1 MCLYLHVNIESYE
14 RFFTRKIFFRIVI
27 VTNVKSCIFVLD
39 YQLFMKKILL
49 VLSFLCIVF
58 IGFFLSP
65 FQHQNQAPTRAFYYW
80 KNYDDFW
87 FESDII
93 DTLQVRKLYVK
104 YFEVDYDPDLGP
116 VPKAKTELTM
126 SRTKWDYEQDKEVL
140 SPYAKLN
147 IVPTVFIL
155 NSVFKEPD
163 LNTREMAKNILFLVL
178 KKFEENMEGFSC
190 PKEIQIDCDWT
201 ESTKL
206 FYLRFLRELKQEM
219 RKNASLENT
228 QLSATLR
235 LYAYKFPDRMGV
247 LPVDRAMLMCYNLLT
262 PRESGNRNSILD
274 IQELKKYLEG
284 ADDYPI
290 ALDVAL
296 PTYSNVQ
303 VFQNKQFKSLFYE
316 EDSTFLSYL
325 KPLKPP
331 FYLISKDTLVDE
343 VYLRK
348 GDHLKVERVSA
359 KQIRE
364 AIDVIN
370 QEVYFRDRPTM
381 ALFHLDSD
389 ELRKYT
395 HEELVGFY
403 KRLR

>member
-1 MCLYLHVNIESYE
+1 
-14 RFFTRKIFFRIVI
+14 
-27 VTNVKSCIFVLD
+27 
-39 YQLFMKKILL
+39 MKKILL
-49 VLSFLCIVF
+49 VLCLLCIVI
-58 IGFFLSP
+58 IGFFLNP
-65 FQHQNQAPTRAFYYW
+65 FQHKNQVPIKAFYYW
-80 KNYDDFW
+80 KNYGDFW
-87 FESDII
+87 YESDIL

-104 YFEVDYDPDLGP
+104 YFEVDYDLDLGP

-126 SRTKWDYEQDKEVL
+126 SRTEWDYEKDKDVL
-140 SPYAKLN
+140 SPNAKLN

-155 NSVFKEPD
+155 NSVLKEPE
-163 LNTREMAKNILFLVL
+163 LNTREMAKNILFLIL
-178 KKFEENMEGFSC
+178 KKYEENMEGFSC

-201 ESTKL
+201 ESTKNV
-206 FYLRFLRELKQEM
+206 YMRFLRELKQEM
-219 RKNASLENT
+219 RKNKSLENT

-284 ADDYPI
+284 ADDYPV

-303 VFQNKQFKSLFYE
+303 VFQNQQFKSLFYE

-370 QEVYFRDRPTM
+370 REVQFKDRPTM

-403 KRLR
+403 KRLH

>member
-1 MCLYLHVNIESYE
+1 MSSPPQLG
-14 RFFTRKIFFRIVI
+14 
-27 VTNVKSCIFVLD
+27 FV
-39 YQLFMKKILL
+39 FN
-49 VLSFLCIVF
+49 
-58 IGFFLSP
+58 P
-65 FQHQNQAPTRAFYYW
+65 FQPKNTSPIKAFYYW
-80 KNYDDFW
+80 KNYDGFW
-87 FESDII
+87 YDSETL

-116 VPKAKTELTM
+116 IPVSKTELTI
-126 SRTKWDYEQDKEVL
+126 SRTEWDYEKDKEVL
-140 SPYAKLN
+140 SSNARLN

-155 NSVFKEPD
+155 NSVFKEPG
-163 LNTREMAKNILFLVL
+163 LKTREMAKDILFLIS
-178 KKFEENMEGFSC
+178 KKHQENMQGFSS

-201 ESTKL
+201 ESTKKV
-206 FYLRFLRELKQEM
+206 YMRFLRELKQEM
-219 RKNASLENT
+219 KKKQSLENT

-262 PRESGNRNSILD
+262 PRESGKRNSILD
-274 IQELKKYLEG
+274 LEELKKYLIG
-284 ADDYPI
+284 ADAYPI
-290 ALDVAL
+290 PLDVAL

-303 VFQNKQFKSLFYE
+303 VFQNKQFKSLFYK

-348 GDHLKVERVSA
+348 GDRLKVERVSA
-359 KQIRE
+359 KQIRA

-370 QEVYFRDRPTM
+370 REVYFEDRPTM

-403 KRLR
+403 KHLR

>member
-1 MCLYLHVNIESYE
+1 MRLYLHVDIESYE
-14 RFFTRKIFFRIVI
+14 RFFTRKIFFNQGI
-27 VTNVKSCIFVLD
+27 VTNRKSCIFVLD
-39 YQLFMKKILL
+39 YQLYMKKILL
-49 VLSFLCIVF
+49 VLSLFCLIILGFVF
-58 IGFFLSP
+58 NP
-65 FQHQNQAPTRAFYYW
+65 FQPKNTSPIKAFYYW
-80 KNYDDFW
+80 KNYDGFW
-87 FESDII
+87 YDSETL

-116 VPKAKTELTM
+116 IPVSKTELTI
-126 SRTKWDYEQDKEVL
+126 SRTEWDYEKDKEVL
-140 SPYAKLN
+140 SSNARLN

-155 NSVFKEPD
+155 NSVFKEPG
-163 LNTREMAKNILFLVL
+163 LKTREMAKDILFLIS
-178 KKFEENMEGFSC
+178 KKHQENMQGFSS

-201 ESTKL
+201 ESTKKV
-206 FYLRFLRELKQEM
+206 YMRFLRELKQEM
-219 RKNASLENT
+219 KKKQSLENT

-262 PRESGNRNSILD
+262 PRESGKRNSILD
-274 IQELKKYLEG
+274 LEELKKYLIG
-284 ADDYPI
+284 ADAYPI
-290 ALDVAL
+290 PLDVAL

-303 VFQNKQFKSLFYE
+303 VFQNKQFKSLFYK

-348 GDHLKVERVSA
+348 GDRLKVERVSA

-364 AIDVIN
+364 AIDIIN
-370 QEVYFRDRPTM
+370 REVYFEDRPTM

-403 KRLR
+403 KHLR

>member
-1 MCLYLHVNIESYE
+1 
-14 RFFTRKIFFRIVI
+14 
-27 VTNVKSCIFVLD
+27 
-39 YQLFMKKILL
+39 MKKILL
-49 VLSFLCIVF
+49 ILCFLCIVI
-58 IGFFLSP
+58 IGFFLNP
-65 FQHQNQAPTRAFYYW
+65 FKHENKAPIKAFYYW

-87 FESDII
+87 FESDIL

-116 VPKAKTELTM
+116 IPVSKTDLSL
-126 SRTKWDYEQDKEVL
+126 SRTEWDYENDREIL
-140 SPYAKLN
+140 SKNAKLN

-155 NSVFKEPD
+155 NSVFKEPG
-163 LNTREMAKNILFLVL
+163 LNTREMAKNILHLVM
-178 KKFEENMEGFSC
+178 KKYAENMEGFPC
-190 PKEIQIDCDWT
+190 PKEIQIDSDWT
-201 ESTKL
+201 ESTKEV
-206 FYLRFLRELKQEM
+206 YHRFLRQLKEEM
-219 RKNASLENT
+219 QKNKTLKDAK
-228 QLSATLR
+228 LSATLR

-274 IQELKKYLEG
+274 VAELKKYLIG
-284 ADDYPI
+284 ADPYPI
-290 ALDVAL
+290 PLDVAL

-316 EDSTFLSYL
+316 EDSIFLSCL

-331 FYLISKDTLVDE
+331 FYLIKKDTLVDE

-348 GDHLKVERVSA
+348 GDHLKVERVTA
-359 KQIRE
+359 NQIRQ

-370 QEVYFRDRPTM
+370 REVYFEDSPTM
-381 ALFHLDSD
+381 ALFHLDSE

>member
-1 MCLYLHVNIESYE
+1 MRLYLHVDIESYE
-14 RFFTRKIFFRIVI
+14 RFFTRKIFFNQGI
-27 VTNVKSCIFVLD
+27 VTNRKSCIFVLD
-39 YQLFMKKILL
+39 YQLYMKKILL
-49 VLSFLCIVF
+49 VLSLFCLIILGFVF
-58 IGFFLSP
+58 NP
-65 FQHQNQAPTRAFYYW
+65 FQPKNTSPIKAFYYW
-80 KNYDDFW
+80 KNYDGFW
-87 FESDII
+87 YDSETL

-116 VPKAKTELTM
+116 IPVSKTELTI
-126 SRTKWDYEQDKEVL
+126 SRTEWDYEKDKEVL
-140 SPYAKLN
+140 SSNARLN

-155 NSVFKEPD
+155 NSVFKEPG
-163 LNTREMAKNILFLVL
+163 LKTREMAKDILFLIS
-178 KKFEENMEGFSC
+178 KKHQENMQGFSS

-201 ESTKL
+201 ESTKKV
-206 FYLRFLRELKQEM
+206 YMRFLRELKQEM
-219 RKNASLENT
+219 KKKQSLENT

-262 PRESGNRNSILD
+262 PRESGKRNSILD
-274 IQELKKYLEG
+274 LEELKKYLIG
-284 ADDYPI
+284 ADAYPI
-290 ALDVAL
+290 PLDVAL

-303 VFQNKQFKSLFYE
+303 VFQNKQFKSLFYK

-348 GDHLKVERVSA
+348 GDRLKVERVSA
-359 KQIRE
+359 KQIRA

-370 QEVYFRDRPTM
+370 REVYFEDRPTM

-403 KRLR
+403 KHLR

>member
-1 MCLYLHVNIESYE
+1 MCLYLHVDTESYE
-14 RFFTRKIFFRIVI
+14 RFFTRKIFFNQGI
-27 VTNVKSCIFVLD
+27 VTNRKSCIFVLD

-49 VLSFLCIVF
+49 VLSLFCLIILGFVF
-58 IGFFLSP
+58 NP
-65 FQHQNQAPTRAFYYW
+65 FQPKNTSPIKAFYYW
-80 KNYDDFW
+80 KNYDNYW
-87 FESDII
+87 FDSERL

-126 SRTKWDYEQDKEVL
+126 SRTEWDYEKQQDIPSNV
-140 SPYAKLN
+140 AKLSV
-147 IVPTVFIL
+147 IPTVFIL
-155 NSVFKEPD
+155 NSVFKEHE

-178 KKFEENMEGFSC
+178 KKYEENMEGFSC

-201 ESTKL
+201 ESTKKV
-206 FYLRFLRELKQEM
+206 YMRFLRELKQEM
-219 RKNASLENT
+219 KKNESLENT

-284 ADDYPI
+284 ADDYPV

-303 VFQNKQFKSLFYE
+303 VFQNKQFKSLFYK

-325 KPLKPP
+325 KPLNPP

-370 QEVYFRDRPTM
+370 REVYFKDRPTM

>member
-1 MCLYLHVNIESYE
+1 
-14 RFFTRKIFFRIVI
+14 
-27 VTNVKSCIFVLD
+27 
-39 YQLFMKKILL
+39 MKKILL
-49 VLSFLCIVF
+49 VFCF
-58 IGFFLSP
+58 ILDVILGFIFNP
-65 FQHQNQAPTRAFYYW
+65 FQPKDKSPIKAFYYW
-80 KNYDDFW
+80 KNYDYFW
-87 FESDII
+87 LESEIL

-116 VPKAKTELTM
+116 IPVSKTELSL
-126 SRTKWDYEQDKEVL
+126 SRTEWDYEKQCDVL
-140 SPYAKLN
+140 SKHAKLN
-147 IVPTVFIL
+147 IIPTVFIL
-155 NSVFKEPD
+155 NSVFKEPE
-163 LNTREMAKNILFLVL
+163 LKTREMAKNILFLVL

-201 ESTKL
+201 ESTKEV
-206 FYLRFLRELKQEM
+206 YHRFLRQLKEEM
-219 RKNASLENT
+219 QKNKTLKDAK
-228 QLSATLR
+228 LSATLR

-284 ADDYPI
+284 ADDYPV

-316 EDSTFLSYL
+316 EDSIFLSYL

-331 FYLISKDTLVDE
+331 FYLIRKDTLVDE

-364 AIDVIN
+364 ALDIIN
-370 QEVYFRDRPTM
+370 REVYFEDRPTM

>member
-1 MCLYLHVNIESYE
+1 MRLYLHVDIESYE
-14 RFFTRKIFFRIVI
+14 RFLTRKIFFNQGI
-27 VTNVKSCIFVLD
+27 VTNRKNCIFVLD
-39 YQLFMKKILL
+39 YQLYMKKILL
-49 VLSFLCIVF
+49 VLSLFCLIILGFVF
-58 IGFFLSP
+58 NP
-65 FQHQNQAPTRAFYYW
+65 FQPKNTSPIKAFYYW
-80 KNYDDFW
+80 KNYDGFW
-87 FESDII
+87 YDSETL

-116 VPKAKTELTM
+116 IPVSKTELTI
-126 SRTKWDYEQDKEVL
+126 SRTEWDYEKDKEVL
-140 SPYAKLN
+140 SSNARLN

-155 NSVFKEPD
+155 NSVFKEPG
-163 LNTREMAKNILFLVL
+163 LKTREMAKDILFLIS
-178 KKFEENMEGFSC
+178 KKHQENMQGFSS

-201 ESTKL
+201 ESTKKV
-206 FYLRFLRELKQEM
+206 YMRFLRELKQEM
-219 RKNASLENT
+219 KKKQSLENT

-262 PRESGNRNSILD
+262 PRESGKRNSILD
-274 IQELKKYLEG
+274 LEELKKYLIG
-284 ADDYPI
+284 ADAYPI
-290 ALDVAL
+290 PLDVAL

-303 VFQNKQFKSLFYE
+303 VFQNKQFKSLFYK

-348 GDHLKVERVSA
+348 GDRLKVERVSA
-359 KQIRE
+359 KQIRA

-370 QEVYFRDRPTM
+370 REVYFEDRPTM

>member
-1 MCLYLHVNIESYE
+1 MCLYLHVDTESYE
-14 RFFTRKIFFRIVI
+14 RFFTRKIFFNQGI
-27 VTNVKSCIFVLD
+27 VTNRKSCIFVLD

-49 VLSFLCIVF
+49 VLSLFCLIILGFVF
-58 IGFFLSP
+58 NP
-65 FQHQNQAPTRAFYYW
+65 FQPKNTSPIKAFYYW
-80 KNYDDFW
+80 KNYDGFW
-87 FESDII
+87 YDSETL

-116 VPKAKTELTM
+116 IPVSKTELTI
-126 SRTKWDYEQDKEVL
+126 SRTEWDYEKDKEVL
-140 SPYAKLN
+140 SSNARLN

-155 NSVFKEPD
+155 NSVFKEPG
-163 LNTREMAKNILFLVL
+163 LKTREMAKDILFLIS
-178 KKFEENMEGFSC
+178 KKHQENMQGFSS

-201 ESTKL
+201 ESTKKV
-206 FYLRFLRELKQEM
+206 YMRFLRELKQEM
-219 RKNASLENT
+219 KKKQSLENT

-284 ADDYPI
+284 ADDYPV

-303 VFQNKQFKSLFYE
+303 VFQNKQFKSLFYK

-325 KPLKPP
+325 KPLNPP
-331 FYLISKDTLVDE
+331 FYLINKDTLVDE

-370 QEVYFRDRPTM
+370 REVDFEDRPTM

>member
-1 MCLYLHVNIESYE
+1 M
-14 RFFTRKIFFRIVI
+14 R
-27 VTNVKSCIFVLD
+27 VTNQNSCIFVLD
-39 YQLFMKKILL
+39 YQLLMKKILL
-49 VLSFLCIVF
+49 VLSFICIVI
-58 IGFFLSP
+58 IGFFLDP
-65 FQHQNQAPTRAFYYW
+65 LQHQNQAPIRAFYYW

-87 FESDII
+87 FESDIL
-93 DTLQVRKLYVK
+93 DTLQIRKLYVK

-116 VPKAKTELTM
+116 IPKAKTDLSM
-126 SRTKWDYEQDKEVL
+126 SRTEWDYEKDQYTPSKE
-140 SPYAKLN
+140 AK
-147 IVPTVFIL
+147 ISVIPTVFIL
-155 NSVFKEPD
+155 NSVFKEPE
-163 LNTREMAKNILFLVL
+163 LNTKELAKNILFLVL
-178 KKFEENMEGFSC
+178 KKYDENMKGFTC

-201 ESTKL
+201 ESTKKV
-206 FYLRFLRELKQEM
+206 YMRFLRELKQEM
-219 RKNASLENT
+219 LKNASLENT

-235 LYAYKFPDRMGV
+235 LYAYKFPNRMGV

-284 ADDYPI
+284 ADDYPV
-290 ALDVAL
+290 ALDLAL

-316 EDSTFLSYL
+316 EDSIFLSYL

-331 FYLISKDTLVDE
+331 FYLIRKDTLVDE

-370 QEVYFRDRPTM
+370 REVYFKDRPTL
-381 ALFHLDSD
+381 ALFHLDSE

-403 KRLR
+403 KRLH

>member
-1 MCLYLHVNIESYE
+1 MCLYLHVDTESYE
-14 RFFTRKIFFRIVI
+14 RFFTRKIIFCRVI
-27 VTNVKSCIFVLD
+27 VTNGKSCIFVLD
-39 YQLFMKKILL
+39 NQLFMKKILL
-49 VLSFLCIVF
+49 ILCLLCIVI
-58 IGFFLSP
+58 IGFFLNP
-65 FQHQNQAPTRAFYYW
+65 FQHKNQVPIKAFYYW

-87 FESDII
+87 YESDIL

-116 VPKAKTELTM
+116 VPKAKTELTL
-126 SRTKWDYEQDKEVL
+126 SRTEWDYEKDKDVL
-140 SPYAKLN
+140 SPNAKLN

-155 NSVFKEPD
+155 NSVFKEPE
-163 LNTREMAKNILFLVL
+163 LNTREMAKNILFLIL
-178 KKFEENMEGFSC
+178 KKYEENMEGFSC

-201 ESTKL
+201 ESTKNV
-206 FYLRFLRELKQEM
+206 YMRFLRELKQEM
-219 RKNASLENT
+219 RKNKSLENT

-235 LYAYKFPDRMGV
+235 LYAYKFPNRMGV

-284 ADDYPI
+284 ADDYPV

-303 VFQNKQFKSLFYE
+303 VFQNQQFKSLFYE

-370 QEVYFRDRPTM
+370 REVQFKDRPTM

-403 KRLR
+403 KRLH

>member
-1 MCLYLHVNIESYE
+1 
-14 RFFTRKIFFRIVI
+14 
-27 VTNVKSCIFVLD
+27 
-39 YQLFMKKILL
+39 MKKILL
-49 VLSFLCIVF
+49 VFCFLLLVVLGF
-58 IGFFLSP
+58 IFNP
-65 FQHQNQAPTRAFYYW
+65 FQPKDKSPIKAFYYW
-80 KNYDDFW
+80 KNYDYFW
-87 FESDII
+87 LESEIL

-116 VPKAKTELTM
+116 IPVSKTELSL
-126 SRTKWDYEQDKEVL
+126 SRTEWDYENDREIPSKN
-140 SPYAKLN
+140 AKLT
-147 IVPTVFIL
+147 IIPTVFIL

-163 LNTREMAKNILFLVL
+163 LNTREMAKNILHLVM
-178 KKFEENMEGFSC
+178 KKYTENMEGFWY
-190 PKEIQIDCDWT
+190 PKELQIDCDWT
-201 ESTKL
+201 ESTKDV
-206 FYLRFLRELKQEM
+206 YLRFLRQLKEEM
-219 RKNASLENT
+219 KKSPALKYT
-228 QLSATLR
+228 KLSATLR

-262 PRESGNRNSILD
+262 PRESGKRNSILD
-274 IQELKKYLEG
+274 LEELKKYLIG
-284 ADDYPI
+284 ADPYPI
-290 ALDVAL
+290 PLDMAL

-303 VFQNKQFKSLFYE
+303 VFQNKQFKSLFYK

-348 GDHLKVERVSA
+348 GDRLKVERVSA
-359 KQIRE
+359 KQIRA
-364 AIDVIN
+364 AIDIIN
-370 QEVYFRDRPTM
+370 REVYFKDRPTM

>member
-1 MCLYLHVNIESYE
+1 
-14 RFFTRKIFFRIVI
+14 
-27 VTNVKSCIFVLD
+27 
-39 YQLFMKKILL
+39 MKKILL
-49 VLSFLCIVF
+49 VLSFFCILI
-58 IGFFLSP
+58 IGFFLNP
-65 FQHQNQAPTRAFYYW
+65 FQHQNQAPIRAFYYW

-87 FESDII
+87 FESEII

-104 YFEVDYDPDLGP
+104 YFEVDYDSDLGP
-116 VPKAKTELTM
+116 VPVSKTELTM
-126 SRTKWDYEQDKEVL
+126 SRTKWDYEHDKEVL
-140 SPYAKLN
+140 SPHAKLS

-178 KKFEENMEGFSC
+178 KKYEENMEGFSC

-201 ESTKL
+201 ESTKQV
-206 FYLRFLRELKQEM
+206 YLLFLRELKQEM

-228 QLSATLR
+228 ELSATLR
-235 LYAYKFPDRMGV
+235 LYAYKFPNRMGV

-284 ADDYPI
+284 ADDYPV

-331 FYLISKDTLVDE
+331 FYLISKDTLVDD

-370 QEVYFRDRPTM
+370 REVYFKDRPTM

>member
-1 MCLYLHVNIESYE
+1 MRLYLHVDTESYE
-14 RFFTRKIFFRIVI
+14 RFFTRKIFFNQGI
-27 VTNVKSCIFVLD
+27 VTNRKSCIFVLD

-49 VLSFLCIVF
+49 VLCFLCIVI
-58 IGFFLSP
+58 IGFFLNP
-65 FQHQNQAPTRAFYYW
+65 FQHQNQEPIKAFYYW
-80 KNYDDFW
+80 KNYDDYW
-87 FESDII
+87 FDSETL

-116 VPKAKTELTM
+116 VPKAKTDLTM
-126 SRTKWDYEQDKEVL
+126 NRTTWDYEKQQYIPSNV
-140 SPYAKLN
+140 AKLRV
-147 IVPTVFIL
+147 IPTVFIL
-155 NSVFKEPD
+155 NSVFKEPE

-178 KKFEENMEGFSC
+178 KKYEENMEGFSC

-201 ESTKL
+201 ESTKKV
-206 FYLRFLRELKQEM
+206 YMRFLRDLKQEM
-219 RKNASLENT
+219 KKNESLDNT

-274 IQELKKYLEG
+274 IKELKKYLEG
-284 ADDYPI
+284 ADDYPV

-303 VFQNKQFKSLFYE
+303 VFQNKQFKSLFYK

-325 KPLKPP
+325 KPLNPP

-364 AIDVIN
+364 AIDMIN
-370 QEVYFRDRPTM
+370 REVYFKDRPTM

>member
-1 MCLYLHVNIESYE
+1 MCLYLHVDTESYE
-14 RFFTRKIFFRIVI
+14 RFFTRKIIFCRVI
-27 VTNVKSCIFVLD
+27 VTNGKSCIFVLD
-39 YQLFMKKILL
+39 NQLFMKKILL
-49 VLSFLCIVF
+49 ILCLLCIVI
-58 IGFFLSP
+58 IGFFLNP
-65 FQHQNQAPTRAFYYW
+65 FQHKNQAPIKAFYYW

-87 FESDII
+87 YESDIL
-93 DTLQVRKLYVK
+93 DTLKVRKLYVK

-126 SRTKWDYEQDKEVL
+126 SRTEWDYEKDKDVL
-140 SPYAKLN
+140 SPNAKLN

-155 NSVFKEPD
+155 NSVFKEPE
-163 LNTREMAKNILFLVL
+163 LNTREMAKNILFLIL
-178 KKFEENMEGFSC
+178 KKYEENMEGFSC

-201 ESTKL
+201 ESTKNV
-206 FYLRFLRELKQEM
+206 YMRFLRELKQEM
-219 RKNASLENT
+219 RKNKSLENT

-235 LYAYKFPDRMGV
+235 LYAYKFPNRMGV

-284 ADDYPI
+284 ADDYPV

-303 VFQNKQFKSLFYE
+303 VFQNQQFKSLFYE
-316 EDSTFLSYL
+316 EDSAFLSYL

-370 QEVYFRDRPTM
+370 REVQFKDRPTM